1 MDCSFKT
8 VMTNLI
14 SIVYKTK
21 KKDNTSIQTI
31 IRFACIDIIYIICKR
46 TIINFVHSVIP
57 NKAKTQ

>member
-21 KKDNTSIQTI
+21 KTNDNTCIQKI
-31 IRFACIDIIYIICKR
+31 IRFACIDIYILFVNVQFCTFSNSKEGKN
-46 TIINFVHSVIP
+46 TI
-57 NKAKTQ
+57 K